1 MRDQAKQIESEHSYH
16 HRVCC
21 FPGFAFGWG
30 EKETKKC
37 RWGQVGGRL
46 PIKCAPEGLREKA
59 TVSGKGKGF
68 ALGLGFLLSFFQSH
82 NHGKSFKMEI

>member
-16 HRVCC
+16 HHVCC

-68 ALGLGFLLSFFQSH
+68 ALGLGFLLSFF
-82 NHGKSFKMEI
+82 KIFIEI